1 MPQQMPQVYEGD
13 RPYIFVS
20 YAHADRDAVLPIIR
34 ALVDEGYRVWYDDGI
49 QAGSSFPDY
58 IADRLF
64 GCSCVLMLVSR
75 SSLGSGWCRNEV
87 EYALDLGRSVLPVYL
102 EDVELPRALHL
113 RLGSVQALYWYA
125 YATDDEFNEKLFSVR
140 MLDPCLKP
148 EGRRRRG
155 IPPRGAVTG
164 FSV

>member
-1 MPQQMPQVYEGD
+1 MPENKPQVYEGD
-13 RPYIFVS
+13 YPYVFVS
-20 YAHADRDAVLPIIR
+20 YAHADGAAMPIIR

-87 EYALDLGRSVLPVYL
+87 EYALDLGRPVLPVYL
-102 EDVELPRALHL
+102 EDVELPRALRL

-140 MLDPCLKP
+140 TLDPCLKP

-155 IPPRGAVTG
+155 IPPRGAATG

>member
-13 RPYIFVS
+13 YPYIFVS

-58 IADRLF
+58 IANRLF

-75 SSLGSGWCRNEV
+75 CSLSSDWCRNEV
-87 EYALDLGRSVLPVYL
+87 DYALNLKKHILPVYL
-102 EDVELPRALHL
+102 EDVELSRALQM
-113 RLGSVQALYWYA
+113 RLGTVHALYWHA
-125 YATDDEFNEKLFSVR
+125 YATDEEFNEKIFSVKL
-140 MLDPCLKP
+140 LDPCLRPEAKSSRGVKP
-148 EGRRRRG
+148 RS
-155 IPPRGAVTG
+155 AQ
-164 FSV
+164 S